1 MNGRSLLLSGRHQQE
16 RGGLPPVPSPRRWFS
31 SFLSIM
37 TSSIVLIALLFTAVV
52 SARHLQYKDHWPV
65 SRVPFNKER
74 DTPFNVLSIIVPSS
88 DVKTGDYYMP
98 HSTVRLREG
107 HSVFPV
113 FSVKLA
119 DAKMNHAAVK
129 LLMANSM
136 GELWSHHYTLRNFES
151 VCAEDIADNGIFL
164 FFYPIE
170 LSPICFML
178 YFVFACTAS
187 PNLAT
192 IEGIPLPAAEK
203 LGDEFRGRM
212 NTVRVKLI
220 GIYQDVPTTLFAVD
234 FYVTVE

>member
-1 MNGRSLLLSGRHQQE
+1 
-16 RGGLPPVPSPRRWFS
+16 
-31 SFLSIM
+31 M

-151 VCAEDIADNGIFL
+151 VCAEDIADND
-164 FFYPIE
+164 
-170 LSPICFML
+170 
-178 YFVFACTAS
+178 FVFACTAS